1 MINGTVDMTA
11 PKMVDDPKLEPMEP
25 VEANPDEPVEPAEAG
40 SDAAD
45 IKQDGTTSTKQAD
58 MSTEATPIKALDERD
73 SQYTNYS
80 VDFDEY
86 RSKDEP
92 NKHSI
97 YQF

>member
-1 MINGTVDMTA
+1 MMNGTAEVTA
-11 PKMVDDPKLEPMEP
+11 PKMMDDPKIEHMEP
-25 VEANPDEPVEPAEAG
+25 EEDNPDEPVEPAEAG

-45 IKQDGTTSTKQAD
+45 VKQDGTTSTKQAD

-86 RSKDEP
+86 SSKDEP
-92 NKHSI
+92 DKHSM
-97 YQF
+97 Y